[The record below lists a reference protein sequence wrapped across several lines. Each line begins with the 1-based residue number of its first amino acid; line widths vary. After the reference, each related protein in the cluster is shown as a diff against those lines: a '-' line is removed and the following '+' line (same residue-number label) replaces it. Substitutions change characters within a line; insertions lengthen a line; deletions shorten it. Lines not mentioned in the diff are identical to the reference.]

1 MYNTHFAKNEYQMYN
16 THDTSTTHPRKP
28 HNTPKE
34 TESRKAM
41 LKKMNNNATS
51 KKPRIKGP
59 RFQLHTI
66 ELPPLLSTRPK
77 MHSE

>member
-1 MYNTHFAKNEYQMYN
+1 MSFVKKKEYQVYNTHFAKNEYQMYN

-41 LKKMNNNATS
+41 LKKN
-51 KKPRIKGP
+51 
-59 RFQLHTI
+59 
-66 ELPPLLSTRPK
+66 E
-77 MHSE
+77 